1 MTSLVAYGA
10 YVPYFRLR
18 RSAIATVLGG
28 RAAGGTRAVAS
39 YDEDSTTL
47 GVEAARAALAAVPEA
62 RGSVRSLLFA
72 TATPPYLDKTNAAAI
87 HAALGLAPEA
97 MAVDMAERGAVRSRL
112 LCTWRAAAPRT
123 PWWCSRTYG
132 RDCPEAPTNA
142 TGATRGR
149 PSSSAPG
156 PNSRRSPR

>member
-97 MAVDMAERGAVRSRL
+97 MAVDMAGAVRSGAGALHLASGSAEDTLVVLADVRTGL
-112 LCTWRAAAPRT
+112 PGSADERDGGDAGAAFLFSAR
-123 PWWCSRTYG
+123 
-132 RDCPEAPTNA
+132 PELP
-142 TGATRGR
+142 
-149 PSSSAPG
+149 
-156 PNSRRSPR
+156 RSPR